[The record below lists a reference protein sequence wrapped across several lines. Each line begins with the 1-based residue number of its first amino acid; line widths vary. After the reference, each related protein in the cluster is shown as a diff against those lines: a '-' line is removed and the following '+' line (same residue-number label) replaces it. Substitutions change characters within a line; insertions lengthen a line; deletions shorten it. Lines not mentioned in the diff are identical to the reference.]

1 MERLLDPK
9 NDWMFKQLF
18 GQDKN
23 KDLLIEFL
31 NDSFAD
37 VRPKIK
43 DVNFLKV
50 ETDSEVAELRQSI
63 VDVLCECE
71 DGSKVIIEMQKATD
85 TSFIKRAVAYAS
97 RVYLSQRRKQYNAD
111 DKKTSGYEGM
121 HPVIFFAV
129 MDKVLFPKKE
139 QYISHHRVQDILTHE
154 CDIKEMSFSFLE
166 LSKMNKHY
174 EQLESNLEKWI
185 YFFKNAENISPER
198 LEKIFEEDTIF
209 SKAYMAL
216 QRAAYTS
223 EQLIEYE
230 RYDMKEAEIISRI
243 NDAEN
248 KGREEG
254 RAEGIEKGRA
264 EERAKAEEEKAELK
278 RQTAKN
284 LLSMGLS
291 VEQAA
296 QAIGLTIEGV
306 KNL

>member
-31 NDSFAD
+31 NDSFTD

-43 DVNFLKV
+43 DVKFLKV
-50 ETDSEVAELRQSI
+50 ETDSEITELRQSI

-71 DGSKVIIEMQKATD
+71 DGFKVIIEMQKAID

-97 RVYLSQRRKQYNAD
+97 RVYLSQRRKQYNTD
-111 DKKTSGYEGM
+111 DKKTSGYEDM

-139 QYISHHRVQDILTHE
+139 QYISHHIVQDILTHE
-154 CDIKEMSFSFLE
+154 CDITEMSFSFLE

-174 EQLESNLEKWI
+174 DQLSSNLEKWI

-254 RAEGIEKGRA
+254 RAE
-264 EERAKAEEEKAELK
+264 ERKKAEKREAELK
-278 RQTAKN
+278 NQAAKN
-284 LLSMGLS
+284 ALSMGLS

-296 QAIGLTIEGV
+296 QIAGLTTEEV
-306 KNL
+306 KALKQ